1 MRKLRS
7 LLAQAVEH
15 QLDNAATM
23 YGLHHGQ
30 RLGQWEKVHG
40 SLPGR
45 LIELDTEALA
55 YATSVTHNDFTVT
68 PIDDDDESA
77 HDLIAVW

>member
-1 MRKLRS
+1 GEFAKDP
-7 LLAQAVEH
+7 AEV
-15 QLDNAATM
+15 AAT
-23 YGLHHGQ
+23 LLDLATDPTAPFPA
-30 RLGQWEKVHG
+30 RVTAIRTL
-40 SLPGR
+40 R

-55 YATSVTHNDFTVT
+55 YATSVTHDDFTIA